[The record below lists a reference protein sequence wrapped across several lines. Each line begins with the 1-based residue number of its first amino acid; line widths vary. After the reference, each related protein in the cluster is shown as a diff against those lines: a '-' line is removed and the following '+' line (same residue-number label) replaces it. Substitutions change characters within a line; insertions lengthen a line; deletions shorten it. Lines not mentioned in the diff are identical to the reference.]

1 MILKAARAGLL
12 VILAALV
19 TPAWAGVPE
28 LINFQGKLTD
38 AKGKAITD
46 AVPMV
51 FKLYTSASGG
61 VSSWTETQS
70 VTPDSYGIYSVQL
83 GEVTPLNVDFS
94 TGYWLGITVG
104 TDSEMLPRY
113 RMVPSVYSLYSL
125 NSSTAA
131 TAANLTGL
139 TATIANLNSVT
150 GTLGTAAFTVT
161 GAYAT
166 AAQGAKADA
175 ALPSADFTDAAV
187 TGKLITGYTP
197 GAGTI
202 TASDTI
208 LTAINKLE
216 GNMGTKGNG
225 TVTGVTGTAPVVS
238 SGGTAPVISMAA
250 ASNLN
255 AGYATAAH
263 ISAIEAN
270 TSKVTNATHTGDATG
285 ATALTVQR
293 INGVALSGLATGI
306 LKNTTTTGAPSIA
319 AAGTDYL
326 APGGVGS
333 GLTGITAS
341 QVGALAPG
349 GWYDT
354 TQVSIAL
361 SGFNNDLSLSGMD
374 GSGLTGV
381 LKDAAAFATA
391 AQGTLAETALQ
402 PGATPVHAV
411 AASTPLD
418 ATDFGKIITVT
429 ADATITLPAVGAG
442 DIGATITIIKAGAT
456 AVTIAAE
463 GSDTIADSGAGGTIY
478 NNVSAE
484 TSATI
489 TLRLITDTK
498 WSILGVDGTWT
509 VTI

>member
-1 MILKAARAGLL
+1 MKNNTKTMILKAARAGLL

-166 AAQGAKADA
+166 AAQGTKADA

-216 GNMGTKGNG
+216 GNMGSKGNG
-225 TVTGVTGTAPVVS
+225 TITSVTGTAPVVS

-250 ASNLN
+250 ATSLN
-255 AGYATAAH
+255 NGYATAAH

-285 ATALTVQR
+285 ATALTVR
-293 INGVALSGLATGI
+293 GINGVALSGLATGI

-326 APGGVGS
+326 APGG
-333 GLTGITAS
+333 
-341 QVGALAPG
+341 
-349 GWYDT
+349 
-354 TQVSIAL
+354 
-361 SGFNNDLSLSGMD
+361 D
-374 GSGLTGV
+374 GSLLTGV
-381 LKDAAAFATA
+381 IQSSATGSYPLSVTGSAATA
-391 AQGTLAETALQ
+391 LNIPKSPVGT
-402 PGATPVHAV
+402 V
-411 AASTPLD
+411 AGSTPLY
-418 ATDFGKIITVT
+418 ATDFGKTITVT
-429 ADATITLPAVGAG
+429 AAATITLPAVGDG
-442 DIGATITIIKAGAT
+442 DIGATITIVKAGAGS
-456 AVTIAAE
+456 VIIAAE
-463 GSDTIADSGAGGTIY
+463 GSDTIADSGEGGTIY
-478 NNVSAE
+478 NNVAAE
-484 TSATI
+484 TYATI
-489 TLRLITDTK
+489 TLRLITGTK
-498 WSILGVDGTWT
+498 WSILGGNGSWT